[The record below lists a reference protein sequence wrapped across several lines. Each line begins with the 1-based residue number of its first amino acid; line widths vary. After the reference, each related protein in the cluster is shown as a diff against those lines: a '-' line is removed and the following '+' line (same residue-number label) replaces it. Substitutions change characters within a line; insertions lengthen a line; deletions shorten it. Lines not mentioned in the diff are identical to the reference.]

1 MAKNNKEIFHL
12 SLSKDVGDFIIKYAA
27 EKGINKSVA
36 AERIL
41 LKGMERLNINDIY
54 SIAEE
59 VVKIIGKDFKEIA
72 PKPVLSE
79 QKNDT
84 INVKENSDNNFNL
97 DDENDI
103 AMLSILDNIPD

>member
-1 MAKNNKEIFHL
+1 MSKNNKETFHL
-12 SLSKDVGDFIIKYAA
+12 SLSKDVGDFIKKYAM
-27 EKGINKSVA
+27 ERGISKSVA

-41 LKGMERLNINDIY
+41 LRGIEQLNINNIH

-59 VVKIIGKDFKEIA
+59 VANIIQKDFKEIV
-72 PKPVLSE
+72 PKSVLSE
-79 QKNDT
+79 RKNDT
-84 INVKENSDNNFNL
+84 INVKDESNNNFNL

>member
-1 MAKNNKEIFHL
+1 MVKNNKEIFHL
-12 SLSKDVGDFIIKYAA
+12 SLSKDVGDFILKYAA

-41 LKGMERLNINDIY
+41 LKGMEQLNINDISY
-54 SIAEE
+54 IAEE
-59 VVKIIGKDFKEIA
+59 VIKIIGKDFKQIA

-79 QKNDT
+79 ENNDT
-84 INVKENSDNNFNL
+84 INVKEDINNNFNL
-97 DDENDI
+97 DDENDV